1 MLPLFTRAWWSLAL
15 RGVFALL
22 FGLAALFMP
31 SATLAALVLLFGVFA
46 LLDGAVAIGALI
58 AGVSVRPWWALL
70 LGGVL
75 SVAAGVVSLAW
86 PGITAVA
93 LLYLVA
99 FWSLARG
106 VFHIAAAI
114 QWRKELS
121 GEWLLALDGVIS
133 IIFGVVLLLQPGA
146 GMLALLWLLGVFAII
161 AGVTLI
167 VVGFRLRSVGKRL
180 RAARESLGTGS
191 WRS

>member
-15 RGVFALL
+15 RGLVAVL
-22 FGLAALFMP
+22 FGLVALFMP

-46 LLDGAVAIGALI
+46 LLDGALAIGALI
-58 AGVSVRPWWALL
+58 AGVTVSPWWALL
-70 LGGVL
+70 VGGLL
-75 SVAAGVVSLAW
+75 SIAAGVVTLAW

-99 FWSLARG
+99 FWALARG
-106 VFHIAAAI
+106 VFHVAAAF

-121 GEWLLALDGVIS
+121 GEWLLALDGVIA
-133 IIFGVVLLLQPGA
+133 IVFGVVLLLQPGA
-146 GMLALLWLLGVFAII
+146 GMLALMWLLGVFSIV
-161 AGVTLI
+161 AGLTLI
-167 VVGFRLRSVGKRL
+167 VVGFRLRSIGKRL
-180 RAARESLGTGS
+180 RAARESMSTGT